1 MTLRWL
7 ILRAFA
13 GCVASLHVWMTLG
26 LLTTSRLAILIRSC
40 CRRIVRAIVVAVM
53 PRVGVLRR
61 SVEWRSDDEY
71 PRRTLRGVG
80 SSS

>member
-1 MTLRWL
+1 MLRWL

-13 GCVASLHVWMTLG
+13 GCVASLHVWMIRG
-26 LLTTSRLAILIRSC
+26 LLITLRLAILIRFC
-40 CRRIVRAIVVAVM
+40 FRRIVRAIVVVVM
-53 PRVGVLRR
+53 LRVGVLRR
-61 SVEWRSDDEY
+61 SVEWRSDDYY